1 MRIIDDLI
9 TSIQADAPVR
19 KVRTGPLLTAVCSR
33 ECGLAS
39 TLRHGGHDCDPAFV
53 PGTGDRALQSALDLA
68 KGAHSDKLSEAAVGM
83 AAINS
88 LLAVDESH
96 CVDLNGRDLLIER
109 GRGKKVALVGHFPF
123 VPDLREAVGHL
134 WVIELEPRA
143 GDVTAEQGQAL
154 IPQADVVAITGS
166 AFVNHTIERL
176 LGLCSSKSLVI
187 VLGPTAPLSPVLFD
201 YGVDFICGTRVV
213 NSERAL
219 RCLSAGTSFRLMQG
233 VRHAPTGQEGV
244 TDVHHLRAGALMA
257 TGQIS
262 RH

>member
-1 MRIIDDLI
+1 MGIIEDLI
-9 TSIQADAPVR
+9 GSLRVDAPTREVR
-19 KVRTGPLLTAVCSR
+19 VGRLLTAVWSR

-39 TLRHGGHDCDPAFV
+39 TIGHGRQNHGSGLARDA
-53 PGTGDRALQSALDLA
+53 GSLAGQSALKVSRLL
-68 KGAHSDKLSEAAVGM
+68 HSDSPMEAAVGM